1 MKKMLE
7 IKVNESYEFFDYL
20 VFTSY
25 FDSLIS
31 NKYEEK
37 KDKNIDKKEF
47 INKCKDYLIRP
58 IADNAAKYGILY
70 LFLMVREIIFD
81 ISLPLLEKNQDKKIQ
96 TIKKLFEDF
105 IKENFDKF
113 LKETNLDNYEE

>member
-1 MKKMLE
+1 
-7 IKVNESYEFFDYL
+7 
-20 VFTSY
+20 
-25 FDSLIS
+25 
-31 NKYEEK
+31 
-37 KDKNIDKKEF
+37 
-47 INKCKDYLIRP
+47 
-58 IADNAAKYGILY
+58 
-70 LFLMVREIIFD
+70 MVREIIFD